1 MNKTKLIIIIGI
13 TILIAASL
21 LFVLQR
27 VDRMLDLQALHDCA
41 SDYRQEIVVS
51 DKITKIRPLEQ
62 QVQECAWQKG
72 VRPAWTGIWS
82 DLPK

>member
-1 MNKTKLIIIIGI
+1 MVISIVAF
-13 TILIAASL
+13 AAVVFL
-21 LFVLQR
+21 GLQR

-41 SDYRQEIVVS
+41 TDYRQEIVVNE
-51 DKITKIRPLEQ
+51 KTTKIRPMEQ

-72 VRPAWTGIWS
+72 VRPAWTGIWT